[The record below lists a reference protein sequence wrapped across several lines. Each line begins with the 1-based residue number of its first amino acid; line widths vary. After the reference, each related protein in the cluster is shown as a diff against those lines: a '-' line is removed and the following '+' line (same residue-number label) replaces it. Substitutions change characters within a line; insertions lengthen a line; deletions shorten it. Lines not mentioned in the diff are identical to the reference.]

1 MRASVR
7 LSRMAMG
14 IGAVALVLA
23 GGAMDRAVAAE
34 KSKDKPAAKAAAPK
48 KADRSGTA
56 HVASTKASG
65 AGIVAKAQACFGD
78 GPKIEKIKPDEGK
91 AGDAITIIGKNF
103 GAKGC
108 LNTVSFGP
116 GAEAKFIYVSETMV
130 TAMVPASSKKGLR
143 LLTLTNASG
152 EDSKPF
158 VVK

>member
-7 LSRMAMG
+7 LSWMAMG
-14 IGAVALVLA
+14 IGALALVLA
-23 GGAMDRAVAAE
+23 GGAIDRAVAAE
-34 KSKDKPAAKAAAPK
+34 KGKDKTVAKAAAP

-78 GPKIEKIKPDEGK
+78 APKIERIKPDEGK
-91 AGDAITIIGKNF
+91 AGDAITIMGKNF

-143 LLTLTNASG
+143 LLTVTNASG

>member
-7 LSRMAMG
+7 LSWMAMG
-14 IGAVALVLA
+14 IGAVALILA

-34 KSKDKPAAKAAAPK
+34 KSKDKPAAPK

-91 AGDAITIIGKNF
+91 AGDAITIVGKNF